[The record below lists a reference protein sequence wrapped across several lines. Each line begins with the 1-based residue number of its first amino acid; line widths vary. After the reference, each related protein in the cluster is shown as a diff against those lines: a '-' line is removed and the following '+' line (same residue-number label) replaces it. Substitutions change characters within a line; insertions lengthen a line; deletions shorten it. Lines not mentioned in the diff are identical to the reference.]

1 MNTEQTS
8 KNIFTYIKTHYG
20 ETILAK
26 IRKLEKTKIKYS
38 SYTNH
43 LRFSLRCHHN
53 KILPKDLQLKSTIK
67 TERSKI
73 ILQRAGKL
81 LLQERIHINH
91 VIRDRLKNGIEQ
103 LKGKILE
110 SITPEEFHL
119 VEKIHENSYKKS
131 FELTKKRHIRKFD
144 ELISRN
150 RIRQSATNIADKK
163 KWVINM
169 SSRQLTHIET
179 DLLTKGLNFSITS
192 KTLPNKDIIATIE
205 DAVKDLEKEEADTIR
220 AKVSLT
226 LLNSKPPKDNL
237 SKDERKALK
246 ELQSD
251 TSIVIL
257 PADKGRSTVILNRE
271 DYLEKCMDHIN
282 NGPYQLLKKD
292 PTTKIKAK
300 TLKQLKVLKDNEFID
315 NKLYYYLKPT
325 DSPAPRFYG
334 QPKIHKPGVPIRP
347 IVSYSGSPLY
357 NLNKYIANI
366 LKTYVKHENNNAKNS
381 TTFSNYIRN
390 VPIEDDEIMV
400 SFDVTSLYTNIP
412 IIDTLNIIKDYVH
425 SDDQFARKTAIPQDK
440 FLDLVNL
447 VLTTTWYTFNSQF
460 YQQTDGVAMGGPA
473 SSTTAEIYMQA
484 HESTAISTALHPP
497 KVWERFVDDV
507 YSIVQRTQL
516 ENFFH
521 HINNLHQNIKFT
533 MEEEGNGELAFL
545 DTLLKRNNGEISV
558 LVYRKPTHTDQY
570 LHYSSHHQTSCK

>member
-1 MNTEQTS
+1 MIN
-8 KNIFTYIKTHYG
+8 
-20 ETILAK
+20 L
-26 IRKLEKTKIKYS
+26 
-38 SYTNH
+38 
-43 LRFSLRCHHN
+43 SLRCHHN
-53 KILPKDLQLKSTIK
+53 KILPKDLQLKSRIK

-91 VIRDRLKNGIEQ
+91 VIRDRLKNSIEQ

-119 VEKIHENSYKKS
+119 VEKTHEDSYKKS
-131 FELTKKRHIRKFD
+131 FDLTKKRHIRKFD
-144 ELISRN
+144 ELISKN
-150 RIRQSATNIADKK
+150 KVTQSVVNITDKK

-169 SSRQLTHIET
+169 SSRQLNHIET
-179 DLLTKGLNFSITS
+179 DLLAKDLNCSITS

-205 DAVKDLEKEEADTIR
+205 DAIKDLEKEEADTIR

-226 LLNSKPPKDNL
+226 LQNSKPPKDNL
-237 SKDERKALK
+237 SKHELKALK

-300 TLKQLKVLKDNEFID
+300 TLKVLKDSEFID

-325 DSPAPRFYG
+325 DSPASRFYG
-334 QPKIHKPGVPIRP
+334 QSKIHKPGVPIRP

-357 NLNKYIANI
+357 NLNKYIANM
-366 LKTYVKHENNNAKNS
+366 LKVNVKQENNNVKNS
-381 TTFSNYIRN
+381 TALSNYIRN

-400 SFDVTSLYTNIP
+400 SFDITSLYTNIP
-412 IIDTLNIIKDYVH
+412 ITDTLNIIK
-425 SDDQFARKTAIPQDK
+425 
-440 FLDLVNL
+440 
-447 VLTTTWYTFNSQF
+447 
-460 YQQTDGVAMGGPA
+460 
-473 SSTTAEIYMQA
+473 
-484 HESTAISTALHPP
+484 
-497 KVWERFVDDV
+497 
-507 YSIVQRTQL
+507 
-516 ENFFH
+516 
-521 HINNLHQNIKFT
+521 
-533 MEEEGNGELAFL
+533 
-545 DTLLKRNNGEISV
+545 
-558 LVYRKPTHTDQY
+558 DQY
-570 LHYSSHHQTSCK
+570 LHYSSHHQTSCKESVCFLLV